1 MSPTTLG
8 PKPAHGMLFSG
19 SKFDIARV
27 VGHKLAS
34 DNNEIANPE
43 VAEIVQTL
51 HEQLK
56 AGERTQTQIDRYI
69 PYIHMLWSNDPLLDR
84 LPWRYF
90 VLREQDVC
98 RVEDLVDI
106 GFEVRAM
113 LMKSGKMSIMHKLIQ
128 YSMPYI
134 KHNRLN
140 FPSYAD
146 VTAIELVQ
154 MLRITMA
161 SCLGLMREN
170 TKRPIFVLRVKIVVF
185 FTKLIASGNSM
196 DHYIFCSSFLSLL
209 RIAIIEYFMV
219 FMQQF
224 LPAEKQMLCMRFQ
237 LDNNVD
243 EMFRSF
249 FAIIDVFRQSVM
261 QTSLLDFSLIN
272 TRAHVAIEK
281 CNRIT
286 KGKTRQDKPISS
298 CNTISIP
305 TADIA
310 AAMAVPRFAHVTYAR
325 AVEGTSNLTWKTL
338 ENIERVHALI
348 DVTILPHNIAKQQAE
363 QVLRTFKNNSSSL
376 YNCLWLNICVRCVC
390 DSSKFTLNSKMRIMS
405 SGRSFC
411 SVCRNDTFVI
421 PISTLGKIVKIQNVR
436 FYYCVFCT
444 CIHEWKATGYEFMA
458 CPFSG
463 REVGTT
469 SKSSVC
475 HLCKRTTGL
484 SKMSVLDDILGV
496 MQIIT
501 LCVKHRPL
509 AFQEPCI
516 YNLFSLRNAIIHK
529 MNRYRVSGVAI
540 TTLAP

>member
-8 PKPAHGMLFSG
+8 PKPAHGVLFSG
-19 SKFDIARV
+19 TKFDLVRV
-27 VGHKLAS
+27 VGREMANSNLA
-34 DNNEIANPE
+34 IANPE
-43 VAEIVQTL
+43 VAGIVQQL
-51 HEQLK
+51 HAQLK
-56 AGERTQTQIDRYI
+56 AGDKTQTQIDRYI
-69 PYIHMLWSNDPLLDR
+69 PYIHMSWDRLAILDL

-90 VLREQDVC
+90 VLREEDVC
-98 RVEDLVDI
+98 SVRDLVDI

-140 FPSYAD
+140 FPAYAD

-170 TKRPIFVLRVKIVVF
+170 TKRPIFVLRVKIVAF
-185 FTKLIASGNSM
+185 FSKLIASGNSM

-219 FMQQF
+219 FLQRF
-224 LPAEKQMLCMRFQ
+224 LPAEKQMLCVRFQ

-261 QTSLLDFSLIN
+261 QTPVLDFALIN

-286 KGKTRQDKPISS
+286 KGKTRQEKQASL
-298 CNTISIP
+298 CNTANIP
-305 TADIA
+305 TEDIIT
-310 AAMAVPRFAHVTYAR
+310 AMATPRFAHVVYAR
-325 AVEGTSNLTWKTL
+325 AVTGTAHLTWQTL
-338 ENIERVHALI
+338 ENVERIHDTI
-348 DVTILPHNIAKQQAE
+348 DVTVLPQNIAKQQAE
-363 QVLRTFKNNSSSL
+363 QVLRTFNTNSSSL
-376 YNCLWLNICVRCVC
+376 YNCLWLNVCVRCIC
-390 DSSKFTLNSKMRIMS
+390 DSAKFTLNSKMRIMS

-411 SVCRNDTFVI
+411 SVCRNDSFVI
-421 PISTLGKIVKIQNVR
+421 PISSLGKIIKILSVR

-458 CPFSG
+458 CPFSSRDIHAPLG
-463 REVGTT
+463 CKT
-469 SKSSVC
+469 C
-475 HLCKRTTGL
+475 LLCKRSTGL
-484 SKMSVLDDILGV
+484 SKLSVLDDSLGV
-496 MQIIT
+496 MQSIT
-501 LCVKHRPL
+501 LCAKHRPL
-509 AFQEPCI
+509 SFQESSI
-516 YNLFSLRNAIIHK
+516 YNLFSLRKAIIHK
-529 MNRYRVSGVAI
+529 LNRYRVSGLPV
-540 TTLAP
+540 TTLVS